1 MPPLMTI
8 TLDSFPSVD
17 RYGFPLQVC
26 GRCGGSG
33 EHSYNQL
40 HGSVCYG
47 CNGHGVRHT
56 KKAHKEFQDWAHAL
70 KCQREAI
77 GHSLQVG
84 DELAILQS
92 TGLMTTKVVGWH
104 SIASIETTDEE
115 CGWSITCAPDGTEQ
129 RTPTCWTIII
139 TFDDGEQMRASTN
152 SVFRRKGWVDPAP
165 YVERSQVKRRAK
177 TKV

>member
-1 MPPLMTI
+1 MTI

-33 EHSYNQL
+33 QHSYNQL

-56 KKAHKEFQDWAHAL
+56 KKAYKEFQDWSYAL
-70 KCQREAI
+70 KRQREAL
-77 GHSLQVG
+77 GHSLRVG
-84 DELAILQS
+84 DELAIVQA
-92 TGLMTTKVVGWH
+92 TGLMRSKVIGWH
-104 SIASIETTDEE
+104 SIASIEKTDKE
-115 CGWSITCAPDGTEQ
+115 CGWSITRGANGADQ
-129 RTPTCWTIII
+129 RTPTAWTIFI
-139 TFDDGEQMRASTN
+139 TFDDGERVEASTN

-165 YVERSQVKRRAK
+165 YVERSQVKRRARSA
-177 TKV
+177 V